1 MVVGAGPIG
10 IEMAQCFA
18 LFGAAVT
25 VLDVADK
32 VLPREDPAAA
42 ARVAAALAADG
53 VALELG
59 VAGLSFSSAPGAGGA
74 AVVTAAFTRAGG
86 AAAEVSCEA
95 LLVATGRAP
104 NVERIGLEVSP
115 SHPFS

>member
-1 MVVGAGPIG
+1 MRWRCGRAGERGAGGHRSGP
-10 IEMAQCFA
+10 
-18 LFGAAVT
+18 
-25 VLDVADK
+25 
-32 VLPREDPAAA
+32 
-42 ARVAAALAADG
+42 G

-104 NVERIGLEVSP
+104 NVEGIGLEVQP